1 MRLAYVRGSA
11 RRNQATAQKTRDC
24 QQSADW
30 LLTTDIWPIAP
41 LSSSLV
47 LYPWP
52 LGIETTGSAQLWTLK
67 LGWSLPRG
75 ER

>member
-1 MRLAYVRGSA
+1 MRLAYVCGSA

-30 LLTTDIWPIAP
+30 LLTNDIWPIAP

-47 LYPWP
+47 FIPVAVGHRDH
-52 LGIETTGSAQLWTLK
+52 GIGTVVDPEIRVVFAAW
-67 LGWSLPRG
+67 
-75 ER
+75 